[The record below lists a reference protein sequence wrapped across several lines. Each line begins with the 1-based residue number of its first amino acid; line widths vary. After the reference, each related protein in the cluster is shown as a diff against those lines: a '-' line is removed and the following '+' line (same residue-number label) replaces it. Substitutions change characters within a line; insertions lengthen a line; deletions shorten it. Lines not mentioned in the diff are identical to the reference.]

1 MAAAKKASG
10 PIHSHE
16 QDRPQG
22 SSPQTIMDI
31 ARMVK
36 EGSLDPVEFIQK
48 VLIEVEQIDKD
59 YNYMNELCK
68 EQAIAQARE
77 IQKQVNDKTAK
88 GKLLGVPVSV
98 KDCICVKGVQSRA
111 GSAILNGY
119 HPVFDATVI
128 ANLKKE
134 GAIIIGKTAQDE
146 FGFGGFSINVGKGF
160 KVPKN
165 PVDPQRA
172 TGGSSGGAA
181 GLTKRLSLPHLAVSE
196 STGGSIVNPASFC
209 GAAGLC
215 PTYGLVSRYGLIDYA
230 NSLDKIGPITK
241 TIEESAFALD
251 IMRGFDPKDST
262 SLDIKL
268 DLSPRKDGVKGMKIG
283 VLTDS
288 FSEDVEPEV
297 QKAITQAIELLKS
310 KGATV
315 EQIALP
321 KTAEFGVAAYY
332 ILAMAEASTN
342 LAKLSGMRYGS
353 TTPLDIQFND
363 YFARTRSRFFG
374 EEAKRRIMLGTF
386 ARMAG
391 FRDAYYMRAATV
403 RKSIIDEFKA
413 MFKKVD
419 VIVSP
424 AMPIR
429 APKIDDIEKLSP
441 AQHYLMDI
449 LTVGPNLAGL
459 PHASVPIR
467 STDNLPVGFM
477 AVADHFNEKTI
488 IAVCKEVEAR

>member
-1 MAAAKKASG
+1 MAAAKKDVKGDPPKPANPS
-10 PIHSHE
+10 
-16 QDRPQG
+16 G

-31 ARMVK
+31 ARMVRD
-36 EGSLDPVEFIQK
+36 GSLDPVEFIERVIK
-48 VLIEVEQIDKD
+48 EVESIDKD
-59 YNYMNELCK
+59 YHYMNELCK
-68 EQAIAQARE
+68 EQALAQAKD
-77 IQKQVNDKTAK
+77 IQRRVKDNTAK
-88 GKLLGVPVSV
+88 GRLLGVPVSV

-119 HPVFDATVI
+119 NPVFDATVI

-165 PVDPQRA
+165 PIDPQRS

-181 GLTKRLSLPHLAVSE
+181 GLTKKLSFPHLAVSE
-196 STGGSIVNPASFC
+196 STGGSIENPASFC
-209 GAAGLC
+209 GVVGLC

-230 NSLDKIGPITK
+230 NSLDKIGPIAK
-241 TIEESAFALD
+241 TVEESAFALD
-251 IMRGFDPKDST
+251 IMRSFDSKDST
-262 SLDIKL
+262 SVDKKL
-268 DLSPRKDGVKGMKIG
+268 DLTPRKEGVRGMRIG

-288 FSEDVEPEV
+288 FNKDVEPQV
-297 QKAITQAIELLKS
+297 QKALTQALDLLKS
-310 KGATV
+310 KGAEI

-353 TTPLDIQFND
+353 TTPLDVPFNE
-363 YFARTRSRFFG
+363 YFARTRSMFFG
-374 EEAKRRIMLGTF
+374 EEVKRRIMLGTF

-391 FRDAYYMRAATV
+391 FRDAYYIRAATV
-403 RKSIIDEFKA
+403 RKAIIDEFKA
-413 MFKKVD
+413 MFRKVD

-429 APKIDDIEKLSP
+429 APKIDDISKLTP
-441 AQHYLMDI
+441 AQHYMMDI

-459 PHASVPIR
+459 PHASVPIKAA
-467 STDNLPVGFM
+467 DDLPIGFM
-477 AVADHFNEKTI
+477 TVADHFNEKDI
-488 IAVCKEVEAR
+488 ITVCKEVEAR